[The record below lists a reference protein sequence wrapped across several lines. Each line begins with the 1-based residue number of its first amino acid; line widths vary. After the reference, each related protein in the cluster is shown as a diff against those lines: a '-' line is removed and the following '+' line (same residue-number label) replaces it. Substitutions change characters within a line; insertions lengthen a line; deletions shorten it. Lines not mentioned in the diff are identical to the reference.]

1 MPGGGI
7 KELIKSIIA
16 GPESQGKMYDK
27 NGKPL
32 PNAYASQGQ
41 TAKGKYQIT
50 DSTWNSINNQFY
62 AKTKK
67 RLDRNSLQDNEIA
80 MDLLLDNYKNSL
92 KANGVPVNPT
102 TLYAMHFKGDAKWI
116 KAAMK
121 NPNLPTSALFSS
133 EEIKYNPTYLPNKTV
148 GQTLKILNQKVNSS
162 SKKVLQNN
170 PIKNSSNMDD
180 KLKKELG
187 LDKVGSASD
196 KNAWNQWKIYN
207 QQKNIINT
215 KYKGDKNLLA
225 ELNNFYAD
233 KGWIGLD
240 KNGNPSGPF
249 NTVVIK
255 KLNTDSSQK
264 VNTNLKT
271 YHDILNSSDTG
282 VYRDE
287 KGNIA
292 KIVMSDVN
300 AEKLKKITSLSR
312 YKNLSDLILNR
323 SGSGAGELTGDSLK
337 EFINLVEKDY
347 KNFTGKNIN
356 LKTDY
361 KNSEKM
367 LGFDVTNTWLAKT
380 AGGSK
385 KDSDLYHNGKNSINL
400 ISGQDS
406 NLVDYI
412 VPDIS
417 QNPLLSD
424 NEWNQNMNLDF
435 GDGTSYSHSDIQ
447 TPDYNFG
454 NYNAGAPN
462 IRPTVTLGEEK
473 KKLVDQAIKD
483 EARKKNRELTENE
496 IKVITDKALAEQGNQ
511 NVNEFNDYVD
521 LMKSIN
527 DNSQIQDFSYDPKTQ
542 KSDIP
547 FAEAAMS
554 LVGIIKGNEMAK
566 TPIPARDEQV
576 SAGFQNYV
584 GELSKLSQIGLRPEE
599 EAYAKRMLSESYQS
613 GLEQVVHASGGNRN
627 IVLGNLGR
635 LDFQKQMGLINIA
648 LEDAK
653 AKNEAM
659 YKYGEAV
666 KYISEF
672 DANRDIANNERKY
685 QDAMMTKQVG
695 GQLAAQ
701 GWADLMNNI
710 QYYRDN
716 KPGSANHMLKTY
728 ILTKQLG
735 YNPNEKDPNSPNHIS
750 QYKKRIDGLIQK
762 KENAERNI
770 SMYESLSPEK
780 KKVMADYFQK
790 NGFDVSSDSNK
801 NFLNYVYNNKQ
812 EGSYDFKNYDE
823 AHQKGDYSL
832 LFNPKNSEKG
842 ITSSGVSVT
851 GNATVDAI
859 NNIQNPTIPTDNA
872 KAFSYPDLMN
882 FQTEEEKKRAQY
894 LPQENVENKIPS
906 VMKDSNDIL
915 PSNAELNDKSDLAIF
930 NQDNPQKAVAPK
942 NTSNKIYDAESN
954 NLFNEVE
961 KQKKENQALILQG
974 ANVLDKNKKVVDEAN
989 SFLEEQ
995 KKNMNDWQQVLNFS
1009 L

>member
-1 MPGGGI
+1 MPEVGI

-16 GPESQGKMYDK
+16 GPESQGKMYGND
-27 NGKPL
+27 GKPL
-32 PNAYASQGQ
+32 KNAFYKKGQ
-41 TAKGKYQIT
+41 TAQGKYQII

-102 TLYAMHFKGDAKWI
+102 TLYAMHFKGDPKWI
-116 KAAMK
+116 KAAIK
-121 NPNLPTSALFSS
+121 NPNLPTSSVFSK
-133 EEIKYNPTYLPNKTV
+133 EEIEVNPTYLPNKTL

-162 SKKVLQNN
+162 SKEVLKNN

-233 KGWIGLD
+233 KGWIGMD

-255 KLNTDSSQK
+255 KLNADQSK
-264 VNTNLKT
+264 NTGGNLKNF
-271 YHDILNSSDTG
+271 HDALNANDTT
-282 VYRDE
+282 VFKD
-287 KGNIA
+287 KSGNIT
-292 KIVMSDVN
+292 KIKIDLTKANKFSKETPFTKTEQRKAN
-300 AEKLKKITSLSR
+300 ADMADIYGGDPYAIYEGKELNNLISKIQ
-312 YKNLSDLILNR
+312 
-323 SGSGAGELTGDSLK
+323 G
-337 EFINLVEKDY
+337 DY
-347 KNFTGKNIN
+347 KKFTGKTID
-356 LKTDY
+356 LKKDY
-361 KNSEKM
+361 KNSESF
-367 LGFDVTNTWLAKT
+367 LGFDVTGTAFSKDWNGAYQNT
-380 AGGSK
+380 
-385 KDSDLYHNGKNSINL
+385 KNSINL
-400 ISGQDS
+400 NEKQDS

-417 QNPLLSD
+417 QNPLLAD
-424 NEWNQNMNLDF
+424 NEWNQNMNVDF
-435 GDGTSYSHSDIQ
+435 GDGTSYSHSDIP

-454 NYNAGAPN
+454 NYNAGAAN

-496 IKVITDKALAEQGNQ
+496 IKIITDKALAEQGEQ

-527 DNSQIQDFSYDPKTQ
+527 DNSEIQDFSYDPKTQ

-576 SAGFQNYV
+576 SASFQNYV

-728 ILTKQLG
+728 LLTKQLG

-770 SMYESLSPEK
+770 SMYQSLSPEK

-832 LFNPKNSEKG
+832 LFSPKNSEKG

-859 NNIQNPTIPTDNA
+859 NNVQNPNIPTDNA
-872 KAFSYPDLMN
+872 QAFSYPDLMS
-882 FQTEEEKKRAQY
+882 FQTEEEKKRAEY

-961 KQKKENQALILQG
+961 KQKKENQALILQSYQQI
-974 ANVLDKNKKVVDEAN
+974 DKNKKVVDEAT